1 MMGFV
6 AFIGFA
12 SIGIVAIHLLLKW
25 LMEND

>member
-1 MMGFV
+1 MASFL

-12 SIGIVAIHLLLKW
+12 SVGVAAIHLLLKW